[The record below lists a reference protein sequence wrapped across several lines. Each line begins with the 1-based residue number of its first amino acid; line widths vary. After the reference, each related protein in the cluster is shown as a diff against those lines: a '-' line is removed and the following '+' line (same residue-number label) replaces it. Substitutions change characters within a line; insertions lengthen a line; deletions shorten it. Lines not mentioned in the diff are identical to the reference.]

1 VKKIGNL
8 KNPGAKK
15 RLGRNFSQDAL
26 TKSSGNFG
34 IVRAAQEDSKG
45 LKFSFLPP
53 KNLCTL
59 KKSRCLKILGIWGIF
74 MFAQQFR
81 ASDKG

>member
-15 RLGRNFSQDAL
+15 DWGENFLRMLSQKVQAILELLGLPR
-26 TKSSGNFG
+26 
-34 IVRAAQEDSKG
+34 EDSKG

-74 MFAQQFR
+74 MFAQ
-81 ASDKG
+81 